1 MGTYLLGPACY
12 TCLGFSS
19 TKDIIISL
27 FLFRFTF
34 YSFGLLDLPSHLSL
48 HGLAQGHVQGHVH
61 ARLSQMSV
69 SDCALP
75 PVYNKPF
82 PPPYLGTVRSVLFT

>member
-1 MGTYLLGPACY
+1 VGTYLLGPACY

-34 YSFGLLDLPSHLSL
+34 YSFGLLDLPSPLSL
-48 HGLAQGHVQGHVH
+48 HGLAQGHVH

-82 PPPYLGTVRSVLFT
+82 PPPYVGTVRSDLFT